1 MSSVKSLN
9 NRVTLLERKVNVGDY
24 GGMRVGGGL
33 LQVDVS
39 NSKVN
44 INSSR
49 ITIGQSAGA
58 NNQGIEAV
66 AIGQNAGQI
75 NQGANAVAIGYGAA
89 QYNQGTQA
97 TAIGTVSA
105 STGQGVNAV
114 SIGFGSGVVNQGTQ
128 AIAIGAYSG
137 VFNQTA
143 GSIVIDASGS
153 AFDSIPGGQRSLF
166 VRPIRNVNNA
176 TAANALAYD
185 PSTYEITHNGSKTF
199 VINHPL
205 DDSKYLVH
213 ACLEGPEAGVYYRGK
228 DEITNGE
235 SVEVTLPEYTKN
247 FYNFTVQVTPINSR
261 IVYGVSEVEDG
272 KFKVLGDNGKFF
284 WTVQATRNEI
294 NVEPNKSDVVIKG
307 DGPYT
312 YISN

>member
-1 MSSVKSLN
+1 MSSVNRLN

-24 GGMRVGGGL
+24 GGIRVAGGL

-49 ITIGQSAGA
+49 VSIGQGAGG
-58 NNQGIEAV
+58 NNQGTYAV
-66 AIGQNAGQI
+66 AIGA
-75 NQGANAVAIGYGAA
+75 
-89 QYNQGTQA
+89 
-97 TAIGTVSA
+97 
-105 STGQGVNAV
+105 
-114 SIGFGSGVVNQGTQ
+114 FSGVVNQGTQ

-137 VFNQTA
+137 VVSQTA

-153 AFDSIPGGQRSLF
+153 AFSSISGGERSLF

-176 TAANALAYD
+176 TAANGLSYD
-185 PSTYEITHNGSKTF
+185 PSTFEITHNGSKTF

-205 DDSKYLVH
+205 NEGKYLVH

-235 SVEVTLPEYTKN
+235 SMEITLPEYTKN
-247 FYNFTVQVTPINSR
+247 FYNFTVQITPINSR
-261 IVYGVSEVEDG
+261 IVYGVSEVDDG
-272 KFKVLGDNGKFF
+272 KFKVFGDNGKFF
-284 WTVQATRNEI
+284 WVVQATRQDI
-294 NVEPNKSDVVIKG
+294 NVEPNKNEVVVKG

>member
-1 MSSVKSLN
+1 MSSVKSIN

-24 GGMRVGGGL
+24 GGIRVAGGL

-44 INSSR
+44 INSS
-49 ITIGQSAGA
+49 SV
-58 NNQGIEAV
+58 N
-66 AIGQNAGQI
+66 IGQNAGQI
-75 NQGANAVAIGYGAA
+75 NQGTVAVAIGFGAG
-89 QYNQGTQA
+89 QFNQGTQA
-97 TAIGTVSA
+97 TAIGTASA
-105 STGQGVNAV
+105 STGQGANAV
-114 SIGFGSGVVNQGTQ
+114 AIGFGSGVVNQGTQ

-143 GSIVIDASGS
+143 GSIVIDASGT
-153 AFDSIPGGQRSLF
+153 AFNPMSVGQRSLF

-185 PSTYEITHNGSKTF
+185 PSTFEITHNGSKTF
-199 VINHPL
+199 VIPHPIN
-205 DDSKYLVH
+205 DSKYLVH

-228 DEITNGE
+228 DEITNDE
-235 SVEVTLPEYTKN
+235 SMEITLPEYTKN

-261 IVYGVSEVEDG
+261 IVYGVSEVKDG

-294 NVEPNKSDVVIKG
+294 NVEPTKSDVVIKG